1 MHHAA
6 VNLCQALTKILN
18 GDKTIE
24 ISTGVSGSK
33 RIKVVN
39 T

>member
-1 MHHAA
+1 MHIAL
-6 VNLCQALTKILN
+6 VNLVQALTEIAA
-18 GDKTIE
+18 GSKTIE